1 MIHGKPLVYQF
12 NSLFNRLIIKS
23 KKLIRNSYQFFYLL
37 LFKKRISNYSNK
49 VELIKKEFKYFYC
62 DIGPES
68 GTLQGLNYS
77 GASTH
82 CNQCLYTLARLTN
95 SKNVLEIGSYHY
107 RTSNQLGIAIDK
119 NVGKYSEGKVITL
132 DIIKGGYD
140 SGFSSNLI
148 SNHRVKPYFWHA
160 YKTKDTKNLSNL
172 ELDSK
177 NMSNTEIVSANI
189 ELLTT
194 ILSGNNIDKLDLIF
208 LDGDHTYEGL
218 KNDLKIVKKF
228 ADKETLIVIDNI
240 WDERM
245 LDVKKVFDELKHQKW
260 NFLEFNDVM
269 FPKNKVQD
277 TGIFIFD

>member
-1 MIHGKPLVYQF
+1 
-12 NSLFNRLIIKS
+12 
-23 KKLIRNSYQFFYLL
+23 
-37 LFKKRISNYSNK
+37 
-49 VELIKKEFKYFYC
+49 
-62 DIGPES
+62 
-68 GTLQGLNYS
+68 
-77 GASTH
+77 
-82 CNQCLYTLARLTN
+82 
-95 SKNVLEIGSYHY
+95 
-107 RTSNQLGIAIDK
+107 
-119 NVGKYSEGKVITL
+119 
-132 DIIKGGYD
+132 
-140 SGFSSNLI
+140 
-148 SNHRVKPYFWHA
+148 
-160 YKTKDTKNLSNL
+160 
-172 ELDSK
+172 
-177 NMSNTEIVSANI
+177 MSNTEIVSANI

-218 KNDLKIVKKF
+218 KNDLKIVRKF